1 MSFKQ
6 AFILAFK
13 SMASSKM
20 RAFLTMLGIII
31 GVASVIILIS
41 LIDGLKNNI
50 IQQFESM
57 GTNLI
62 NITIL
67 GRGGNRTVTPEGL
80 MELAEKNSDSIG
92 GVTPVVT
99 ASGTT
104 VKYQNENITTTC
116 IGSNEFY
123 PQIRSIEVET
133 GRYLEFVDIDR
144 RQKNCVV
151 GSYIVQ
157 KLFSGASPLGH
168 ELKINGDTYTIV
180 GTIKSK
186 ANSAESSDDDRVYL
200 PYSLATSLSGNRMIN
215 QYAFSG
221 KDKDTIEAAM
231 GRITSYLFSVFNDE
245 NAYRVMNMAD
255 ALETINQMTGQMSI
269 ILVGVAGIS
278 LLVGG
283 IGIMNIML
291 VSVTERTRE
300 IGIRKSLGAKP
311 WDIMSQF
318 VVEAATTSSIGGF
331 LGIALGVGASFLVGR
346 IIDMSIVPSFSAIV
360 IAFSVSVG
368 IGMIF
373 GYSPAKK
380 ASKLNPIDALR
391 YD

>member
-13 SMASSKM
+13 SMANSKM

-31 GVASVIILIS
+31 GVASVIILVS
-41 LIDGLKNNI
+41 LIEGLKSDMVKR
-50 IQQFESM
+50 FESM

-62 NITIL
+62 TVNVM
-67 GRGGNRTVTPEGL
+67 GRGGNRTVTPEGM
-80 MELAEKNSDSIG
+80 MELVEKNSDSIG
-92 GVTPVVT
+92 SVTPMVT
-99 ASGTT
+99 ASGMT

-123 PQIRSIEVET
+123 PSIRSIEVES
-133 GRYLEFVDIDR
+133 GRYLEYVDIDR

-151 GSYIVQ
+151 GSYIVE
-157 KLFSGASPLGH
+157 KIFSGASPLGR
-168 ELKINGDTYTIV
+168 EIKINGDTFTIV

-186 ANSAESSDDDRVYL
+186 ANNTEGGDDDRIYL
-200 PYSLATSLSGNRMIN
+200 PYSIATTLSRNRSIG
-215 QYAFSG
+215 QYAFSA
-221 KDKDTIEAAM
+221 KDKDTTTEAM
-231 GRITSYLFSVFNDE
+231 NKITQYMFSVYNDDS
-245 NAYRVMNMAD
+245 AYRVSNMAD
-255 ALETINQMTGQMSI
+255 ALESVNEITAQLSVF
-269 ILVGVAGIS
+269 LVGVAGIS

-331 LGIALGVGASFLVGR
+331 LGIALGIGAAILAGKLMNLPV
-346 IIDMSIVPSFSAIV
+346 VPSISSIAV
-360 IAFSVSVG
+360 AFSVSVG